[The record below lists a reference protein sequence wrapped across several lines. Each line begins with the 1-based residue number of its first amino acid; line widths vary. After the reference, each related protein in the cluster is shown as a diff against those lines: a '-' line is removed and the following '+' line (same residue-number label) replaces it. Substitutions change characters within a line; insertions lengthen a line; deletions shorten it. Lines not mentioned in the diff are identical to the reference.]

1 MTTLCEYAAKN
12 YKTCVRVSK
21 WMVPRVSGTPWC
33 PAYTGNHHFWPKTY
47 YKALALLK
55 FDFLTLVWPQAWR
68 TLLNHGNN
76 WKLCLPNNCYSVFRA
91 KIAMSQSV
99 CLIYGNTHW
108 WGGGGGGLEQLE
120 LWTSAAADS
129 ALRRACATQGGVWGR
144 MCPHLLKKF
153 LKLMHKWLD

>member
-1 MTTLCEYAAKN
+1 MIGHIIDKLFGFLTFNMTTLCEYAAKN

-99 CLIYGNTHW
+99 CLIYGNTHIQMKW
-108 WGGGGGGLEQLE
+108 PWQTNLPNNAKHVYLGNC
-120 LWTSAAADS
+120 SH
-129 ALRRACATQGGVWGR
+129 ALKGHV
-144 MCPHLLKKF
+144 MIFDPI
-153 LKLMHKWLD
+153 